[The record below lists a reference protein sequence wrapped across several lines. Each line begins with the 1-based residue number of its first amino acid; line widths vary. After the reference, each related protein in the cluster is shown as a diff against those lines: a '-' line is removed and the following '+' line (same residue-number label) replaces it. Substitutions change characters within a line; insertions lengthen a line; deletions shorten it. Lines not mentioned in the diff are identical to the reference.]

1 MVLPYWLQLQLQ
13 HLLPLCGQRHCC
25 DNPEVPLLCSSSA
38 GVGLEM
44 QVCYLSAASLPVPS
58 PEPPE
63 LAAGVSV
70 DVSSLHPSSG
80 ACPSIPVLCPSV
92 PALGVLP
99 QPPGVSWWLCVE
111 PGLLWGGCFRDGVD
125 GVLADGLSRGEVGVC
140 APPLSPC
147 CVWSCTL

>member
-1 MVLPYWLQLQLQ
+1 M
-13 HLLPLCGQRHCC
+13 
-25 DNPEVPLLCSSSA
+25 CSSSA
-38 GVGLEM
+38 GVGREI

-70 DVSSLHPSSG
+70 DISSR
-80 ACPSIPVLCPSV
+80 PSI

-111 PGLLWGGCFRDGVD
+111 PGLLWAGCFRDGVD

-140 APPLSPC
+140 APPVSPC